1 MTWQAEG
8 EALAIK
14 NNVDTMKGIFYF
26 DIAKAYSYHFGNPDS
41 AIFYYK
47 KVLPYFPDKLSFYNL
62 VSVREITERFVQ
74 AAKKDSVFA
83 YLDSLHKRIDTMELA
98 NPRRF
103 GISSV
108 MAGVYQYYGMF
119 RTAISLYE
127 NSIEGMQEGRSSKRC
142 RSPHGKSC

>member
-1 MTWQAEG
+1 
-8 EALAIK
+8 
-14 NNVDTMKGIFYF
+14 MKGIFYF
-26 DIAKAYSYHFGNPDS
+26 DIAKAYSYHFSKPDS

-62 VSVREITERFVQ
+62 VSVRELTERFVQ

-83 YLDSLHKRIDTMELA
+83 YLDSLHERIDTMSLT

-127 NSIEGMQEGRSSKRC
+127 NSIEGQRKAGHPRRC
-142 RSPHGKSC
+142 RSPHGKSCRNI